1 MIETAQRMRS
11 FHTSVFT
18 DLHALKQ
25 EYEQKSGK
33 SALDFSL
40 GSPNIAPESS
50 IMDVLSKAVLVP
62 KNYRYAINPLPS
74 MIKAIQDW
82 YQKRYD
88 VFLESDEIALLQGS
102 QEALINIPL
111 IFCDPLDGVLVPDPY
126 YPAYIDAPKLAGAT
140 ILYMPLR
147 KENEY
152 LIDFDQISEND
163 RKNAK
168 IMIVCYPNNPTG
180 AIAPDS
186 FYTRL
191 IQFAK
196 ENDILVLYDNAYS
209 ELVFEGKPGKSF
221 LSFPGAKEVGV
232 ELNSFSKTYGMAGAR
247 LGVLVGNKDVIHQY
261 KILKSN
267 MDYGVF
273 LPIQYAGIQA
283 LKHGGAS
290 IVKTREEYERRRDLL
305 IQRFANSGWTIPKSA
320 ATMFLW
326 APIPA
331 CYENSLEFSKQL
343 LKQCGII
350 VTPGLSF
357 GKEGERYVRIALVV
371 NEEQIEEAAKR
382 IQEARSS
389 LF

>member
-1 MIETAQRMRS
+1 
-11 FHTSVFT
+11 
-18 DLHALKQ
+18 
-25 EYEQKSGK
+25 
-33 SALDFSL
+33 
-40 GSPNIAPESS
+40 
-50 IMDVLSKAVLVP
+50 
-62 KNYRYAINPLPS
+62 
-74 MIKAIQDW
+74 
-82 YQKRYD
+82 
-88 VFLESDEIALLQGS
+88 
-102 QEALINIPL
+102 
-111 IFCDPLDGVLVPDPY
+111 
-126 YPAYIDAPKLAGAT
+126 
-140 ILYMPLR
+140 MPLR
-147 KENEY
+147 KLIEY
-152 LIDFDQISEND
+152 LIDFGQISEND

>member
-152 LIDFDQISEND
+152 LIDFDQISENA

-168 IMIVCYPNNPTG
+168 IMIVC
-180 AIAPDS
+180 
-186 FYTRL
+186 
-191 IQFAK
+191 
-196 ENDILVLYDNAYS
+196 
-209 ELVFEGKPGKSF
+209 
-221 LSFPGAKEVGV
+221 
-232 ELNSFSKTYGMAGAR
+232 
-247 LGVLVGNKDVIHQY
+247 
-261 KILKSN
+261 
-267 MDYGVF
+267 
-273 LPIQYAGIQA
+273 
-283 LKHGGAS
+283 
-290 IVKTREEYERRRDLL
+290 
-305 IQRFANSGWTIPKSA
+305 
-320 ATMFLW
+320 
-326 APIPA
+326 
-331 CYENSLEFSKQL
+331 
-343 LKQCGII
+343 
-350 VTPGLSF
+350 
-357 GKEGERYVRIALVV
+357 
-371 NEEQIEEAAKR
+371 
-382 IQEARSS
+382 
-389 LF
+389 

>member
-350 VTPGLSF
+350 VTPG
-357 GKEGERYVRIALVV
+357 
-371 NEEQIEEAAKR
+371 
-382 IQEARSS
+382 
-389 LF
+389 